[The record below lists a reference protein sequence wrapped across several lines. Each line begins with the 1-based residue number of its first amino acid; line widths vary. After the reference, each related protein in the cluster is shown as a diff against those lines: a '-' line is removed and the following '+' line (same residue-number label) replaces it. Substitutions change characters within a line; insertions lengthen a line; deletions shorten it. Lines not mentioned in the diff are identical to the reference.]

1 MALISSY
8 PDYLPVNDLD
18 RWIGT
23 NSTNGSTRNFTAQQI
38 ADYLNLKAKIMI
50 GGQMSY
56 QYDKDTAIGTI
67 GKMFNINGVQGVA
80 NVPFNTITTFDISTL
95 DLSDEIVTQF
105 FQYLIGSNILIGEGD
120 AISNFGHYTLDTLT
134 QIGLTPFYTATVTYL
149 GGNGNLLDDQIYTI
163 FQFDTL
169 STTVSPTF
177 TFVQA
182 AAATVWNIPH
192 NLGKFPSVSIINNNS
207 IVINGEVTYIDNN
220 NVTLNFSA
228 GFSGTAYLN

>member
-38 ADYLNLKAKIMI
+38 ADYLNIRAKIMI

-56 QYDKDTAIGTI
+56 QYDRDTTVGTI
-67 GKMFNINGVQGVA
+67 GKMFLVNGVAGVNAVPFA
-80 NVPFNTITTFDISTL
+80 NVTSFVISTT

-120 AISNFGHYTLDTLT
+120 ALSNFGHYKLVSLT
-134 QIGLTPFYTATVTYL
+134 QIGVTAFYTAAVTYL
-149 GGNGNLLDDQIYTI
+149 GGNGTLTDDKIYTMI
-163 FQFDTL
+163 QFDTA
-169 STTVSPTF
+169 SSADKTEIVTF
-177 TFVQA
+177 NNTAQVDV
-182 AAATVWNIPH
+182 THTMN
-192 NLGKFPSVSIINNNS
+192 KFPSVTVVTTANDIIY
-207 IVINGEVTYIDNN
+207 GEVQYFTTS
-220 NVTLNFSA
+220 TLTLTFTTA
-228 GFSGTAYLN
+228 QSGKIYLN

>member
-8 PDYLPVNDLD
+8 PDYLPINDAD

-38 ADYLNLKAKIMI
+38 ADYLNIRAKIMI

-56 QYDKDTAIGTI
+56 QYDRDTTIGTL
-67 GKMFNINGVQGVA
+67 GKLFNINGAQGVA
-80 NVPFNTITTFDISTL
+80 NVPFANVVSFDISTT

-134 QIGLTPFYTATVTYL
+134 QKGVTPFYTAAVTYL
-149 GGNGNLLDDQIYTI
+149 GGNGTLTDDKIYTM
-163 FQFDTL
+163 FQFDTDTTGDKTEVVAFNNL
-169 STTVSPTF
+169 AVVNVTHGLNKWPSVTVVTTANDIIYGEVQYLTTSTLTLTF
-177 TFVQA
+177 TNAQSGRIF
-182 AAATVWNIPH
+182 
-192 NLGKFPSVSIINNNS
+192 
-207 IVINGEVTYIDNN
+207 
-220 NVTLNFSA
+220 LN
-228 GFSGTAYLN
+228 

>member
-38 ADYLNLKAKIMI
+38 ADYLNLRAKIMV

-56 QYDKDTAIGTI
+56 KYNKDTNTGAVGE
-67 GKMFNINGVQGVA
+67 FFRINGDSGVA
-80 NVPFNTITTFDISTL
+80 NIPFANVTSFVISTT

-120 AISNFGHYTLDTLT
+120 AISNFGHYTLDSLT
-134 QIGLTPFYTATVTYL
+134 QIGTTPFYTAVVTYL
-149 GGNGNLLDDQIYTI
+149 GGNGVLVDDKIYTML
-163 FQFDTL
+163 QFVTDSTGDKTEIITFNNTNVVNVTHTL
-169 STTVSPTF
+169 
-177 TFVQA
+177 
-182 AAATVWNIPH
+182 N
-192 NLGKFPSVSIINNNS
+192 KFPSVTVVTTANDIIY
-207 IVINGEVTYIDNN
+207 GEVQYDTTS
-220 NVTLNFSA
+220 TLTLTFTSA
-228 GFSGTAYLN
+228 QSGKIYLN

>member
-38 ADYLNLKAKIMI
+38 ADYLNLRAKIMI

-56 QYDKDTAIGTI
+56 KYNKDTNLGAVGEL
-67 GKMFNINGVQGVA
+67 FRINGASGVA
-80 NVPFNTITTFDISTL
+80 NVPFANVTSFVISTT

-120 AISNFGHYTLDTLT
+120 AISNFGHYTLDSLT
-134 QIGLTPFYTATVTYL
+134 QVGVTPFYTAVVTYL
-149 GGNGNLLDDQIYTI
+149 GGNGTLSDEKIYTML
-163 FQFDTL
+163 QFDTD
-169 STTVSPTF
+169 STGDKTEIITF
-177 TFVQA
+177 NNTNVVNV
-182 AAATVWNIPH
+182 THTLN
-192 NLGKFPSVSIINNNS
+192 KFPSVTVVTTANDIIY
-207 IVINGEVTYIDNN
+207 GEVQYATTS
-220 NVTLNFSA
+220 TLTLTFTSA
-228 GFSGTAYLN
+228 QSGKIYLN